1 MTDFTRDPDLY
12 NATRP
17 GPDNPVRIPYA
28 AMLPDVS
35 SAALSA
41 GDPKKNATPEQKSE
55 LGQLPAEWTE
65 SVRRAVRGNPLMAVA
80 TALAVGVFVARITR

>member
-17 GPDNPVRIPYA
+17 GPDNPVRIPDA

-41 GDPKKNATPEQKSE
+41 GDPKNRATAEQTE
-55 LGQLPAEWTE
+55 LGQMPAEWTE
-65 SVRRAVRGNPLMAVA
+65 RVRRAVRGNPLMAVA